1 MRSGCPSPPTASSS
15 NRRYYDLADG
25 RRVLDAIA
33 GLWCVNAGH
42 RNPRISAALKA
53 QIDVLDYA
61 SNFQIGHPAAFEL
74 AQRLTQLAPAGM
86 NHVFFTNS
94 GSESVDTALKI
105 ALAYHRARGDAG
117 RYRLIGRER
126 SYHGVGF
133 GGISVGG
140 IGRQRSTF
148 GPLLNGVDHLPHT
161 LDLARNAFSRGQPA
175 HGIDRADALEAL
187 FSLHDA
193 STVAAVIVEPVAGS
207 TGVLPPPRGYLKRL
221 REICDRHGVLLI
233 FDEVITGF
241 GRLGTNFAADLFDVK
256 PDLITTAKGLTNGA
270 VPMGAV
276 LMRDAVHDAFMQ
288 GSVGAVELS
297 HGYTY
302 SGHPLA
308 CAAAMATIDAY
319 VQDGLF
325 AQAAEL
331 SPYLEH
337 GLHALRGLPGV
348 IDIRNVGLL
357 AGVELQPWASGPGTH
372 AQAVAQHCLEKG
384 VLVRSV
390 GDTIALS
397 PPFTIERRH
406 IDQIVDSLRTAIAQT
421 AQASDVAA

>member
-1 MRSGCPSPPTASSS
+1 M
-15 NRRYYDLADG
+15 
-25 RRVLDAIA
+25 
-33 GLWCVNAGH
+33 
-42 RNPRISAALKA
+42 
-53 QIDVLDYA
+53 
-61 SNFQIGHPAAFEL
+61 
-74 AQRLTQLAPAGM
+74 
-86 NHVFFTNS
+86 
-94 GSESVDTALKI
+94 
-105 ALAYHRARGDAG
+105 
-117 RYRLIGRER
+117 
-126 SYHGVGF
+126 
-133 GGISVGG
+133 
-140 IGRQRSTF
+140 
-148 GPLLNGVDHLPHT
+148 
-161 LDLARNAFSRGQPA
+161 
-175 HGIDRADALEAL
+175 
-187 FSLHDA
+187 
-193 STVAAVIVEPVAGS
+193 
-207 TGVLPPPRGYLKRL
+207 
-221 REICDRHGVLLI
+221 LLI